1 MTNLFFINNISIKTK
16 ILGLATIL
24 IMLMLGSTGFAL
36 LKINNIGTKIQA
48 IAKQDI
54 PLTKMLT
61 EITVNQLEQA
71 INFERALRYGG
82 GMQTKN
88 ASASYYKKAVTAF
101 NTSTTIIAE
110 EIKQGEFIAKEAIE
124 AAHSEQARQEF
135 KHINSLLIE
144 IENQHLLYE
153 KHVREIF
160 LDLSKGD
167 ISHAYDSSNG
177 IEIEEEKIDHKLES
191 LLTEI
196 EKLTES
202 AILTAEHDEQ
212 SAFQIL
218 NSVAIFSLI
227 IAALISWII
236 IRVITRGISKAVDI
250 TVLIAS
256 GDLTQDV
263 QVDSTDEMGKLLGA
277 LKTMQEK
284 LRTMIVDMQ
293 QSATELAASSEEMAT
308 VTEQTSMNIT
318 NETSEITQSATAI
331 HEMTSTVEEVSR
343 NAAATAEAA
352 QKASDEVLKGNDIVQ
367 QMIQSIQR
375 LAQSAEN
382 TSAVIDQV
390 GQNSQGIGAILDVI
404 KGIAEQ
410 TNLLALNAAI
420 EAARAGD
427 QGRGFAVVAD
437 EVRTLAQRTQESTL
451 EIEEM
456 IEKLQSGANDAV
468 QAMGTGKQQAHT
480 SVEYADNAGKSLK
493 NITTAISAMS
503 EMNMQIATAAEEQTS
518 VANEINQ
525 NITELNQIAEQNAT
539 AVNEMAATSDQV
551 ARMATHLQDL
561 TTQFRI
567 S

>member
-1 MTNLFFINNISIKTK
+1 MTNLLFINNISIKAK

-24 IMLMLGSTGFAL
+24 IILMLGSTGFAL
-36 LKINNIGTKIQA
+36 IKMNNIGTGIQA

-71 INFERALRYGG
+71 INFERALRYGSE
-82 GMQTKN
+82 MQTKN
-88 ASASYYKKAVTAF
+88 ASASYFKKAVTAF

-153 KHVREIF
+153 KHVREVF
-160 LDLSKGD
+160 VDLSKGD
-167 ISHAYDSSNG
+167 IRHAYDSNNG
-177 IEIEEEKIDHKLES
+177 IEIEEEKIDHKLEG

-196 EKLTES
+196 EKFTES

-227 IAALISWII
+227 IAALSSWII

-263 QVDSTDEMGKLLGA
+263 QVNSTDEMGKLLGA

-352 QKASDEVLKGNDIVQ
+352 QKASDEVLKGNEIVQ

-480 SVEYADNAGKSLK
+480 SVEYADNAGESLK
-493 NITTAISAMS
+493 NITTAISAMN